1 VTELVT
7 RPLTRDRW
15 TDLERLFGPNGAY
28 SNCWCTFQRQ
38 TGREFSAG
46 CERRGAGNR
55 ALLRRLA
62 EAGDEPGLI
71 GYLGNEPVGWVSVGP
86 RTGFGRILR
95 SPITRLT
102 ADEAADEHVWSVVCF
117 WMPRARRGQ
126 GIGRALLAA
135 AVEHA
140 RSRGAAVIEGYPVD
154 THGGRIPNSDAFT
167 GTLDLFRAAGF
178 TPVSERIPGRPLVRR
193 EL

>member
-1 VTELVT
+1 MTELVT
-7 RPLTRDRW
+7 RPLTPERW
-15 TDLERLFGPNGAY
+15 PDIERLFGPNGAY

-55 ALLRRLA
+55 ALLRELT
-62 EAGDEPGLI
+62 EDGGEPGLI
-71 GYLGNEPVGWVSVGP
+71 GYLDDEPAGWVSVGP

-95 SPITRLT
+95 SPITHLAPDER
-102 ADEAADEHVWSVVCF
+102 ADASVWAVVCF

-135 AVEHA
+135 AVDHA
-140 RSRGAAVIEGYPVD
+140 RLRGAAVLEGYPVD
-154 THGGRIPNSDAFT
+154 TRGRRIPTSDAFT
-167 GTLDLFRAAGF
+167 GTLDLFRDAGF
-178 TPVSERIPGRPLVRR
+178 ARVSERVQGRPLVRL

>member
-1 VTELVT
+1 MTGLVV
-7 RPLTRDRW
+7 RPLTPDRW

-55 ALLRRLA
+55 ALLRELT
-62 EAGDEPGLI
+62 EGGGEPGLI
-71 GYLGNEPVGWVSVGP
+71 GYLGDEPAGWVSVGP

-95 SPITRLT
+95 SPITHLPPDER
-102 ADEAADEHVWSVVCF
+102 ADASVWAVVCF
-117 WMPRARRGQ
+117 WMPRVRRGQ

-135 AVEHA
+135 AVKHA
-140 RSRGAAVIEGYPVD
+140 RLRGAAIIEGYPVD
-154 THGGRIPNSDAFT
+154 THGRRIPTSDAFT
-167 GTLDLFRAAGF
+167 GTLDLFRDAGF
-178 TPVSERIPGRPLVRR
+178 VRVSERVQGRPLVRL